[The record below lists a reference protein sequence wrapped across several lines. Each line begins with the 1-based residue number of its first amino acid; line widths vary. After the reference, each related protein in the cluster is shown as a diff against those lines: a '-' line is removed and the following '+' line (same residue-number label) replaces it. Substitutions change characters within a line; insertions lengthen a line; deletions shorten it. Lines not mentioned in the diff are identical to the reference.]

1 MINSRN
7 ISIIIYTIGSGFS
20 VPTPASRCFP
30 TQSSIFKI
38 HTSSSLVAMV
48 IQTISRLTTIFNVG
62 YLSTPKRIGGLV

>member
-20 VPTPASRCFP
+20 VPTSASRCFP

-38 HTSSSLVAMV
+38 HTSSSLVAV
-48 IQTISRLTTIFNVG
+48 AVQTIYRLTTISNVV